1 MLLSPQSLFSQQ
13 TDCIGL
19 TKGGRIALVF
29 SSFWNSRDYF
39 FRKDINLPLQGFI
52 YMFTFSRKF
61 WVISIARL

>member
-39 FRKDINLPLQGFI
+39 FRKDINLPLQGFHLYI
-52 YMFTFSRKF
+52 YFFEK
-61 WVISIARL
+61 VLGN